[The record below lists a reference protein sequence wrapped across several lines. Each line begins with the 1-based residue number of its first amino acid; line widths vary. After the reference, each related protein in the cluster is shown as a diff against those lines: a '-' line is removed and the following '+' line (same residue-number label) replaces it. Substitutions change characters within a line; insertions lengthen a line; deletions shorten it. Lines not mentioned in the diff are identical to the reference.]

1 MSKMIESESDLD
13 KALNECSRIVVLF
26 YASWC
31 PHSRRF
37 LPIFEKYTRNDEKNF
52 CRVLT
57 DEIESCEEIYS
68 IDVVPTVIFFKNGKI
83 AKRMDGI
90 AGEGLNEKQFV
101 EMIDSCRL
109 SEDPT

>member
-1 MSKMIESESDLD
+1 MSRVIENETDLD
-13 KALNECSRIVVLF
+13 TVLNECPLVFVLF

-37 LPIFEKYTRNDEKNF
+37 LPIFEKYTKNDEKNF

-57 DEIESCEEIYS
+57 DEIESCEENYS

-83 AKRMDGI
+83 AKRLDGI
-90 AGEGLNEKQFV
+90 AGAGLNEKQFV
-101 EMIDSCRL
+101 EMIDSCRK
-109 SEDPT
+109 SEDLT